1 MEAFAG
7 PCTGVEGRL
16 HPLRVRFEMAAQYDV
31 ADPKKNRPHVSSLT
45 ITDVP
50 GAVQWLGRQCEEISQ
65 GVAKWGGKARWQNK
79 SSILPPL
86 KVDKSR
92 VANSTFCFLVLREDS
107 CWRRLRMPLEQIF
120 RLSTFDSAKAD
131 ILQYIKE
138 KCCDFVHVFT

>member
-7 PCTGVEGRL
+7 PCTGAEGRL
-16 HPLRVRFEMAAQYDV
+16 HPFRARFEMAAQYDV

-92 VANSTFCFLVLREDS
+92 VANSTFCFLVLS
-107 CWRRLRMPLEQIF
+107 QTK
-120 RLSTFDSAKAD
+120 SGS
-131 ILQYIKE
+131 QS
-138 KCCDFVHVFT
+138 